1 MNALVRARGCRHGE
15 AGASLTLALVFITAL
30 GFIGL
35 TTLSVANSTLRDDHA
50 NRTIRD
56 DVYGAGGA
64 IDVYIN
70 AMRATPTWG
79 RDGSPCAALTTTFVA
94 GRTITVT
101 CTPVTNSGALI
112 VGGAGARSNR
122 VVDLAATIGG
132 RRLAAARAEFVDGGG
147 STPGASVRIRN
158 WITAS

>member
-1 MNALVRARGCRHGE
+1 MNIVRASRPRRPSE
-15 AGASLTLALVFITAL
+15 RGASLTLALVFITAL

-35 TTLSVANSTLRDDHA
+35 TTLSVANSTLRDDQA
-50 NRTIRD
+50 NLEIRN

-70 AMRATPTWG
+70 AMRSTATWG
-79 RDGSPCAALTTTFVA
+79 RDGDACAPLTTTFAA

-101 CTPVTNSGALI
+101 CTPVADSGALI

-122 VVDLAATIGG
+122 VVDLAATIDG
-132 RRLAAARAEFVDGGG
+132 RRVASARAEFVDGGG
-147 STPGASVRIRN
+147 STPGASVRIRS

>member
-1 MNALVRARGCRHGE
+1 MRERRVVRKWRHCE
-15 AGASLTLALVFITAL
+15 QGASLTLALVFITAL

-35 TTLSVANSTLRDDHA
+35 TTLSVADSTLRDDQA
-50 NRTIRD
+50 NLEIRR
-56 DVYGAGGA
+56 DVYGASGA

-70 AMRATPTWG
+70 AMRSTATWG
-79 RDGSPCAALTTTFVA
+79 RDGVDCASLTTTFVA
-94 GRTITVT
+94 GRTITVA
-101 CTPVTNSGALI
+101 CTPVANSGAVI

-122 VVDLAATIGG
+122 VVDLAATIDG